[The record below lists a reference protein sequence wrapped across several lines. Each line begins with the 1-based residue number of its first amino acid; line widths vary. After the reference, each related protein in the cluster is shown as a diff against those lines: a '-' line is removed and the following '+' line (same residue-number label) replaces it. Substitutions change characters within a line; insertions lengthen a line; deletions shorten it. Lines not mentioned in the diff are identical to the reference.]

1 MQAAYTLGRILVPI
15 VFIVAG
21 ILKFMNIGEI
31 AGMLAAVDEGLGRIM
46 AALEE
51 QGSLD
56 RTVVMVIGDNGYFYG
71 EHGLSEERRLAYEES
86 IRLPLL
92 MRYPARVK
100 AGVEP
105 AGMALTTDLAPTIME
120 FAGASPMPGID
131 GRSLL
136 PILDGTPADWRKS
149 FLIEYTTD
157 IVFPRTLKMGYD
169 AVRTARYKFIRYRE
183 LEGMNELYDLQADP
197 YELSNLA
204 GSPAAADV
212 RRRMEAELQA
222 ILSAGRGKSHSR

>member
-1 MQAAYTLGRILVPI
+1 LERP
-15 VFIVAG
+15 
-21 ILKFMNIGEI
+21 I
-31 AGMLAAVDEGLGRIM
+31 AGLKPLGPETVTPDETIRDRLRMLAAVDEGLGRIM

-183 LEGMNELYDLQADP
+183 LEGMNELYDLQEDP
-197 YELSNLA
+197 YELSNLIGEPAVA
-204 GSPAAADV
+204 GL
-212 RRRMEAELQA
+212 RRRMESELEK
-222 ILSAGRGKSHSR
+222 ILSARRATSP